1 MRLRKFFSCCI
12 ALLLCLAIRAPA
24 FSAPLTKVRTAWM
37 DEFEAFPIWYA
48 KEKGWDKEAGLDLE
62 ILYFTSGMAILNA
75 LPSGEWQY
83 AAIGAVPAMMGAL
96 RYNTYVIANADEEF
110 LINRV
115 LVRPDSPIAKV
126 KGWNKDYPEVLGSP
140 ETVKGKTFLTTTVS
154 SAHYA
159 LSVWLRVLG
168 LTEKDIVLKNM
179 DQAQALSAYEDGI
192 GDGVCLWAPHA
203 YVGEAKGWKLVAN
216 PKLCGRSSPCVIVA
230 DRKYADANPEVT
242 ARFLSVYMRAMNMLQ
257 NEPLESLVPE
267 YRRFF
272 LEWAGRDYPAD
283 LALLDLQ
290 THPVF
295 NLDEQLA
302 MFDASKGQ
310 SKAQYAQSEMA
321 RFFAEIGSINKDELK
336 RVEDGSYATDKYPPT
351 SKRMSL
357 CPEGKASAFPFLF
370 NAVKKI
376 ILYKIWRV
384 FINGFYSEFGMI
396 SISVPMRL
404 PCGFLISRIRG
415 LLERNPVA
423 VGRWPYVRT
432 MSGCSAEGR

>member
-1 MRLRKFFSCCI
+1 MKALRTLTILF
-12 ALLLCLAIRAPA
+12 ALALMCLPAP
-24 FSAPLTKVRTAWM
+24 SAAAAEKPFKLDICAM
-37 DEFEAFPIWYA
+37 PEHESFIFWYA
-48 KEKGWDKEAGLDLE
+48 KEQGWDKDEGLDFQIHFFQTGMDQLE
-62 ILYFTSGMAILNA
+62 A
-75 LPSGEWQY
+75 LPAKQWVVG
-83 AAIGAVPAMMGAL
+83 GTGTVPILVGAL
-96 RYNTYVIANADEEF
+96 RYNTYLIGIANDESWV
-110 LINRV
+110 NAV
-115 LVRPDSPIAKV
+115 TVRPDNPALKV
-126 KGWNKDYPEVLGSP
+126 KGWNPEYPNLLGSP

-336 RVEDGSYATDKYPPT
+336 RVEDGSYATDK
-351 SKRMSL
+351 
-357 CPEGKASAFPFLF
+357 FLKLI
-370 NAVKKI
+370 KKPI
-376 ILYKIWRV
+376 PSYK
-384 FINGFYSEFGMI
+384 
-396 SISVPMRL
+396 
-404 PCGFLISRIRG
+404 
-415 LLERNPVA
+415 
-423 VGRWPYVRT
+423 
-432 MSGCSAEGR
+432 

>member
-1 MRLRKFFSCCI
+1 M
-12 ALLLCLAIRAPA
+12 
-24 FSAPLTKVRTAWM
+24 
-37 DEFEAFPIWYA
+37 
-48 KEKGWDKEAGLDLE
+48 
-62 ILYFTSGMAILNA
+62 
-75 LPSGEWQY
+75 
-83 AAIGAVPAMMGAL
+83 
-96 RYNTYVIANADEEF
+96 
-110 LINRV
+110 
-115 LVRPDSPIAKV
+115 
-126 KGWNKDYPEVLGSP
+126 
-140 ETVKGKTFLTTTVS
+140 
-154 SAHYA
+154 
-159 LSVWLRVLG
+159 
-168 LTEKDIVLKNM
+168 
-179 DQAQALSAYEDGI
+179 
-192 GDGVCLWAPHA
+192 
-203 YVGEAKGWKLVAN
+203 
-216 PKLCGRSSPCVIVA
+216 IVA

-336 RVEDGSYATDKYPPT
+336 RVEDGLLRHGQVPEAHQEAHT
-351 SKRMSL
+351 L
-357 CPEGKASAFPFLF
+357 LQVNGCPSALEGKGFGLPFF
-370 NAVKKI
+370 VQRGKKI

-396 SISVPMRL
+396 SISVPIRL

-415 LLERNPVA
+415 ILERNPVA
-423 VGRWPYVRT
+423 VGHWPYVRT

>member
-12 ALLLCLAIRAPA
+12 ALLFCLAISAPA

-216 PKLCGRSSPCVIVA
+216 PKLCGRSSYP
-230 DRKYADANPEVT
+230 PESMC
-242 ARFLSVYMRAMNMLQ
+242 AG
-257 NEPLESLVPE
+257 
-267 YRRFF
+267 
-272 LEWAGRDYPAD
+272 AGRTCPGNRCPREPGERA
-283 LALLDLQ
+283 
-290 THPVF
+290 
-295 NLDEQLA
+295 
-302 MFDASKGQ
+302 GRGI
-310 SKAQYAQSEMA
+310 A
-321 RFFAEIGSINKDELK
+321 RRTRK
-336 RVEDGSYATDKYPPT
+336 RP
-351 SKRMSL
+351 
-357 CPEGKASAFPFLF
+357 
-370 NAVKKI
+370 
-376 ILYKIWRV
+376 
-384 FINGFYSEFGMI
+384 
-396 SISVPMRL
+396 
-404 PCGFLISRIRG
+404 
-415 LLERNPVA
+415 
-423 VGRWPYVRT
+423 
-432 MSGCSAEGR
+432 

>member
-1 MRLRKFFSCCI
+1 MDQRIIQILSDSFTQLLIPGICVTIPLTLISFAIGLVVAVAI
-12 ALLLCLAIRAPA
+12 ALIRTAKTPVLEPLARIYVWIFRGTPALVQLFVIFFGLPSIGIVIDAFPSAVIA
-24 FSAPLTKVRTAWM
+24 FSLNVGAYAS
-37 DEFEAFPIWYA
+37 EA
-48 KEKGWDKEAGLDLE
+48 LR
-62 ILYFTSGMAILNA
+62 
-75 LPSGEWQY
+75 

-310 SKAQYAQSEMA
+310 SEAQYAQSEMA

-336 RVEDGSYATDKYPPT
+336 RVEDGSYATDK
-351 SKRMSL
+351 
-357 CPEGKASAFPFLF
+357 FLKLI
-370 NAVKKI
+370 KKPI
-376 ILYKIWRV
+376 PSYK
-384 FINGFYSEFGMI
+384 
-396 SISVPMRL
+396 
-404 PCGFLISRIRG
+404 
-415 LLERNPVA
+415 
-423 VGRWPYVRT
+423 
-432 MSGCSAEGR
+432 